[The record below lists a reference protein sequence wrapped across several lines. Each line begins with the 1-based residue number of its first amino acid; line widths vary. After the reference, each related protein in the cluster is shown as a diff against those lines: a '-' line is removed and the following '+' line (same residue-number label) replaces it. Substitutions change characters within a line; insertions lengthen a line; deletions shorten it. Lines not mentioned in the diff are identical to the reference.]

1 MSEDIGTNKHNNTIP
16 NNYTIKSILLVTDNT
31 NHYQQLFNKYN
42 LTNYRKI
49 LVDWNDILTLTNNN
63 NYTKYENLE
72 FVILDV
78 PINFDNVNQVSNT
91 IIIAINEIKKIFSNK
106 KIFFILPYQS
116 MIETFLSLRICKQKD
131 IRIQPLSVFDLVD
144 LISITNKKDRLEQLK
159 LKDHCMHTYSSMDDK
174 IKDIIKFLKI
184 GIKNNEM
191 TLLLLSKDIDLSDFK
206 YQMTLHDIDDNKLQN
221 EGLLKIAYTEEY
233 YLSFNKKDDNNNNDD
248 NKENNV
254 TVDKEK
260 INNIFRNLTDR
271 ITINEGKKGL
281 RVFAM
286 LDCFFEY
293 NLLNELIDYEC
304 QLPPYFHKSQ
314 LGICA
319 YKDEHIKQLSEG
331 QIKRLVLTHS
341 KVLI

>member
-1 MSEDIGTNKHNNTIP
+1 MSEDIGMNKHNNVIP
-16 NNYTIKSILLVTDNT
+16 NNDKIKSILLVTDNT

-42 LTNYRKI
+42 LNNYRKI
-49 LVDWNDILTLTNNN
+49 LVDWNDILTLTNSN

-72 FVILDV
+72 FVILDI
-78 PINFDNVNQVSNT
+78 PINFDNINQISNT
-91 IIIAINEIKKIFSNK
+91 ITIAINEIKKIFSDK

-116 MIETFLSLRICKQKD
+116 MIETFLSLRICKQED
-131 IRIQPLSVFDLVD
+131 IRIQPFSVFDLVD
-144 LISITNKKDRLEQLK
+144 LISITNKKDRFEQLK
-159 LKDHCMHTYSSMDDK
+159 LKDHCMHTYSSIDDK

-191 TLLLLSKDIDLSDFK
+191 TLLLLSRDIDLSYLK
-206 YQMTLHDIDDNKLQN
+206 SQMTLNNIDINKLQN
-221 EGLLKIAYTEEY
+221 EGLLKIAHTEEY
-233 YLSFNKKDDNNNNDD
+233 YLSFNKKDDYNN

-260 INNIFRNLTDR
+260 INKIFHNLTDR
-271 ITINEGKKGL
+271 ITSNERKKGL

-293 NLLNELIDYEC
+293 GLIDELLDYEC
-304 QLPPYFHKSQ
+304 QLSPYFYKSL

-319 YKDEHIKQLSEG
+319 YKDKHIEQLSEV
-331 QIKRLVLTHS
+331 QIKRLVLTHG